1 MKKLTII
8 ASGFI
13 TGIFLTLSTISAFI
27 LDKQACMMFYF
38 MALVAVLIGIGC
50 AKYYD

>member
-1 MKKLTII
+1 MKKLTIFL
-8 ASGFI
+8 SGI
-13 TGIFLTLSTISAFI
+13 MAGTLTGLSIISAVTY
-27 LDKQACMMFYF
+27 DKQACMMFYF